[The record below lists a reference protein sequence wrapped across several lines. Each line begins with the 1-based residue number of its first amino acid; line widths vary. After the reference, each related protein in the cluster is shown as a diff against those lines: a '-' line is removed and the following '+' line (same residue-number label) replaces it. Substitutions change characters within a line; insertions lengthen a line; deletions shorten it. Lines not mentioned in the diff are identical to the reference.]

1 MQVSTHLYLMSDQAT
16 PNLTPALDPATA
28 PKEVVLLV
36 SPDRRRQGGW
46 LAGVLK
52 ARGIRVTEW
61 SIDDAWDLEHIQ
73 YEVLKLLEDRG
84 SEVERKGI
92 ALNVTGG
99 TKPMSLAAFDAFR
112 AYDLPVFYLHPERD
126 RLIWMHPIGRAPV
139 DLANRVRLDAFFQAQ
154 GAQILGRADDAVPAA
169 LRDLTDWLV
178 REAHRVSGPLGTI
191 NWLASKAEGSLRS
204 PALHRDQMR
213 DPDLLDLIDRFAESG
228 LLSEQGGRLR
238 FLDEEA
244 RFFVNGGWLEEHV
257 YGLLRE
263 LRRDLTSIQDLARS
277 VDIQRETERGEAV
290 HNELDVVCLAE
301 NRLYII
307 ECKTRKWGEGKA
319 FGPGANALYR
329 LDTLADVLGGL
340 QGRAML
346 ISYLKLP
353 DAVRRRAADLRV
365 QVCDGA
371 QLTQLRSHLKE
382 WIG

>member
-1 MQVSTHLYLMSDQAT
+1 MQVPTHLYLVSDQPT

-28 PKEVVLLV
+28 PKEVVLLI
-36 SPDRRRQGGW
+36 SPDRRRQATW

-52 ARGIRVTEW
+52 PRGIRVVEW
-61 SIDDAWDLEHIQ
+61 LIDDAWDLEHIQ
-73 YEVLKLLEDRG
+73 YEVLKLLEGR
-84 SEVERKGI
+84 SAEVERKGI

-126 RLIWMHPIGRAPV
+126 RLIWMHPSGQAPV
-139 DLANRVRLDAFFQAQ
+139 ELANRVRLDAFFQAH
-154 GAQILGRADDAVPAA
+154 GAEIEGRENDAVPAS

-178 REAHRVSGPLGTI
+178 RDAYRVSGALGTI
-191 NWLASKAEGSLRS
+191 NWLASKAEGSLLS
-204 PALHRDQMR
+204 PTLQREQMR
-213 DPDLLDLIDRFAESG
+213 DPDLLDLIDRFAENG

-238 FLDEEA
+238 FLDEET

-257 YGLLRE
+257 YGLLRD
-263 LRRDLTSIQDLARS
+263 LRRELSGIQDLARS
-277 VDIQRETERGEAV
+277 VDIQRETERGDAV
-290 HNELDVVCLAE
+290 HNELDVACLAE

-307 ECKTRKWGEGKA
+307 ECKTRKWGAGQA

-329 LDTLADVLGGL
+329 LDTLADLLGGM

-346 ISYLKLP
+346 ISYLDLP
-353 DAVRRRAADLRV
+353 DAVQRRAADLHVR
-365 QVCDGA
+365 VCDGP
-371 QLTQLRSHLKE
+371 QLIQLRSHLKA